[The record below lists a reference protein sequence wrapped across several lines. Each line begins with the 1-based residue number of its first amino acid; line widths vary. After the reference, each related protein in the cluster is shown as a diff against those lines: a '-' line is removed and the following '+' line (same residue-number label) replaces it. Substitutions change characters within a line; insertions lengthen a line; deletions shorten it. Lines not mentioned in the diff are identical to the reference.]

1 MDKNRDKMA
10 ETILNLT
17 LEILLRLTGEDYTV
31 VKKTSIDRYQA
42 PVPEG
47 QGGTLSPIPGSPP
60 HPRIHEDIN
69 DQKILELTYKIIEL
83 LTGEVPIRCQD
94 VTVHFSMEEWEYLE
108 GHKDRY
114 KDVMMEVP
122 HSRISPVRTSKRTK
136 SEGHPGPQDC
146 SQDHQLMNQDEDLN
160 SSNDLTIVKVEEID
174 IWDDDQ
180 CKDDSSTDNGSDD
193 CTRILEGY
201 MMSHFNADNP
211 DTRQATHG
219 EPAIATDIRSSS
231 DSSKTDKQNKIQR
244 WANQNETALEIENPF
259 SCSECGKRFNKKSHL
274 VIHQRSHTGE
284 KPFSCSEC
292 GKSFNKK
299 SYLVIHQ
306 RSHTGEKPYTCS
318 ECGKDFNQ
326 KAHLVNHQRIHTGEK
341 PYSCSECGK
350 YFNQKSHLL
359 NHQRIHTGEKPYSC
373 PRCGKCFTNQ
383 SYLIVHERS
392 HTKEK
397 PYGCSE
403 CSKCFTN
410 QSHLL
415 RHQRS
420 HTGEKPYSC
429 SECGKRFTNQSYCVA
444 HVRNHTQEKTFS
456 CSECGKYFNQKSH
469 LLRHQRSHS
478 GEKPF
483 TCLKCGKGFTRQSG
497 LCQHERSHIGEN
509 PFSFL
514 EHEKDINQKSELSQ
528 RIHTDE
534 KPYLCYECDKC
545 FTCQSELL
553 EHQRIVCN
561 VRNYQ

>member
-1 MDKNRDKMA
+1 MERNKEKMA
-10 ETILNLT
+10 ERILHLT
-17 LEILLRLTGEDYTV
+17 LEILFRLTGEDYTV
-31 VKKTSIDRYQA
+31 MKKTSSDIYQA
-42 PVPEG
+42 PVSEG
-47 QGGTLSPIPGSPP
+47 WGGTLSPIPGSPP

-69 DQKILELTYKIIEL
+69 DQKILELTYKMIEL
-83 LTGEVPIRCQD
+83 LTGEVPLRCQD
-94 VTVHFSMEEWEYLE
+94 VTVYFSMEEWEYLE

-114 KDVMMEVP
+114 KEVIMEEHRP
-122 HSRISPVRTSKRTK
+122 HTSPVRTSKKTTPER
-136 SEGHPGPQDC
+136 HPRPQDC
-146 SQDHQLMNQDEDLN
+146 SWDHQLLNQDEDLN
-160 SSNDLTIVKVEEID
+160 SSNDLTIIKIEEID
-174 IWDDDQ
+174 IWEKRQ
-180 CKDDSSTDNGSDD
+180 YKDETPTDNGSDD
-193 CTRILEGY
+193 CTRISEGY
-201 MMSHFNADNP
+201 QMPDFNADHP
-211 DTRQATHG
+211 DIRQATHE
-219 EPAIATDIRSSS
+219 EPAITPDIPSSS
-231 DSSKTDKQNKIQR
+231 DSSKTDKQNKINR
-244 WANQNETALEIENPF
+244 WGNQNQTALERDNPF
-259 SCSECGKRFNKKSHL
+259 SCSECEKCFNKKSHL

-284 KPFSCSEC
+284 KPYSCSEC

-306 RSHTGEKPYTCS
+306 RSHTGEKPYSCS
-318 ECGKDFNQ
+318 ECGKYFNQ

-341 PYSCSECGK
+341 PYSCLECGK

-392 HTKEK
+392 HTREK

-483 TCLKCGKGFTRQSG
+483 TCQKCGKGFTRQSG
-497 LCQHERSHIGEN
+497 LYQHERSHIGEE
-509 PFSFL
+509 PFSCSDRG
-514 EHEKDINQKSELSQ
+514 KDVNHKSDLANHQ
-528 RIHTDE
+528 RIHTEE
-534 KPYLCYECDKC
+534 KPYLCYECGNR
-545 FTCQSELL
+545 FTSQSDLL
-553 EHQRIVCN
+553 IHQRIVCN
-561 VRNYQ
+561 V